1 LECQEVFDLK
11 TVANKLYEGMFL
23 VDSVETESDWEGVN
37 KTIKKVLKKAKA
49 DIVSL
54 EKWDNRRLAYGI
66 DGKNRGTYI
75 LCYFEAPGEGIK
87 EIERSVQ
94 LSESIMRVLILS
106 TECMSKEDMEK
117 ETPLKRAARRME
129 QRPPEEEKEPSKP
142 ELEEAEMELEVP
154 EESVATIEPESS
166 KPAEQEDAVVE
177 QKAAEVAPA
186 ESAEAKESSDS
197 EEVKVEPE
205 EKGSEKD

>member
-54 EKWDNRRLAYGI
+54 EKWDNRRL
-66 DGKNRGTYI
+66 
-75 LCYFEAPGEGIK
+75 APGEGIK

-154 EESVATIEPESS
+154 EDSVATIEPESS

-186 ESAEAKESSDS
+186 EPAEAKESSDS

>member
-1 LECQEVFDLK
+1 MK

-54 EKWDNRRLAYGI
+54 EKWDSRRLAYGV

-117 ETPLKRAARRME
+117 ETPLKRVEKRME
-129 QRPPEEEKEPSKP
+129 QKPPEKEKAPSKP
-142 ELEEAEMELEVP
+142 EPEEAKMELEVP
-154 EESVATIEPESS
+154 EDSVATIEPESS
-166 KPAEQEDAVVE
+166 EPAEQQGAVVE

-186 ESAEAKESSDS
+186 EPAGAEESSDS
-197 EEVKVEPE
+197 EEMKVEPE
-205 EKGSEKD
+205 ENGSEKE

>member
-1 LECQEVFDLK
+1 ME
-11 TVANKLYEGMFL
+11 TVAKKLYEGMFL

-54 EKWDNRRLAYGI
+54 EKWDNRRLAYDV

-106 TECMSKEDMEK
+106 TERMSKEDMEK
-117 ETPLKRAARRME
+117 ETPFKRVEKRVEERL
-129 QRPPEEEKEPSKP
+129 PKEEKMPSKP
-142 ELEEAEMELEVP
+142 EPEEAKMESKVP

-166 KPAEQEDAVVE
+166 EPAEQQGSVVE

-186 ESAEAKESSDS
+186 EPAEVKESSES
-197 EEVKVEPE
+197 EDVQVELE
-205 EKGSEKD
+205 ENGSEKD

>member
-1 LECQEVFDLK
+1 MK
-11 TVANKLYEGMFL
+11 TVAKKLYEGMFL
-23 VDSVETESDWEGVN
+23 VDSVETESNWEDVN
-37 KTIKKVLKKAKA
+37 KVIKTVLKKAKA

-54 EKWDNRRLAYGI
+54 EKWDNRRLAY
-66 DGKNRGTYI
+66 DVEGKNRGTYI

-117 ETPLKRAARRME
+117 ETPLKRVEKRME
-129 QRPPEEEKEPSKP
+129 QRPPEGEKVSSKP
-142 ELEEAEMELEVP
+142 EPEEVKIESKVP

-166 KPAEQEDAVVE
+166 QPAEQQVAVVE
-177 QKAAEVAPA
+177 QKVAEVAPA
-186 ESAEAKESSDS
+186 EPAEVEESSGS
-197 EEVKVEPE
+197 EEMKVEPE
-205 EKGSEKD
+205 ENGSEKD

>member
-1 LECQEVFDLK
+1 LK
-11 TVANKLYEGMFL
+11 TAAKKLYEGMFL
-23 VDSVETESDWEGVN
+23 VDSVEMESDWEGVN
-37 KTIKKVLKKAKA
+37 KAIKKVLKKAKA

-54 EKWDNRRLAYGI
+54 EKWDNRRLAY
-66 DGKNRGTYI
+66 DVNGKNRGTYI

-106 TECMSKEDMEK
+106 AERMSKEDMEK
-117 ETPLKRAARRME
+117 ETPLKRIEKRVEKRVE
-129 QRPPEEEKEPSKP
+129 ERPPKKEKVPSKP
-142 ELEEAEMELEVP
+142 EPEEAKMELEVP

-166 KPAEQEDAVVE
+166 GPAEQEGAVVE

-186 ESAEAKESSDS
+186 EPAEAQESSES
-197 EEVKVEPE
+197 EEVKVKPE
-205 EKGSEKD
+205 ENGSEKD

>member
-1 LECQEVFDLK
+1 MK
-11 TVANKLYEGMFL
+11 TAAKKLYEGMFL
-23 VDSVETESDWEGVN
+23 VDSVETESGWEGVN
-37 KTIKKVLKKAKA
+37 KDIKKVLKKAKA

-54 EKWDNRRLAYGI
+54 EKWDNRRLAYDV

-106 TECMSKEDMEK
+106 TERMSKEDMEK
-117 ETPLKRAARRME
+117 ETPLKRVEKRVE
-129 QRPPEEEKEPSKP
+129 KRPPEEEKVPSKP
-142 ELEEAEMELEVP
+142 EPEEAKMELEVP

-166 KPAEQEDAVVE
+166 EPAEQQGAVVE

-186 ESAEAKESSDS
+186 EPAEVKESSES
-197 EEVKVEPE
+197 EDVQVEPE
-205 EKGSEKD
+205 ENGSEKD

>member
-1 LECQEVFDLK
+1 MAK
-11 TVANKLYEGMFL
+11 KLYEGMFL
-23 VDSVETESDWEGVN
+23 VDSVETESGWEGVN
-37 KTIKKVLKKAKA
+37 KDIKKVLKKAKA

-54 EKWDNRRLAYGI
+54 EKWDNRRLAYDV

-106 TECMSKEDMEK
+106 TERMSKEDMEK
-117 ETPLKRAARRME
+117 ETPLKRVEKRVE
-129 QRPPEEEKEPSKP
+129 KRPPEEEKVPSKP
-142 ELEEAEMELEVP
+142 ESEEAKMELEVP

-166 KPAEQEDAVVE
+166 ELAEQQVAVVE
-177 QKAAEVAPA
+177 QKAAEAAPA
-186 ESAEAKESSDS
+186 EPAEAKESSES
-197 EEVKVEPE
+197 EEVQVEPE
-205 EKGSEKD
+205 ENGSEKD

>member
-1 LECQEVFDLK
+1 MK

-54 EKWDNRRLAYGI
+54 EKWDSRRLAYGV

-106 TECMSKEDMEK
+106 AERMSKEDMEK
-117 ETPLKRAARRME
+117 ETPLKRVEKRVRE
-129 QRPPEEEKEPSKP
+129 RPPKEEKVPSKP
-142 ELEEAEMELEVP
+142 ESEEVKMELEVP
-154 EESVATIEPESS
+154 EESVATIEPEPSE
-166 KPAEQEDAVVE
+166 PAEQEGAVVE
-177 QKAAEVAPA
+177 QKAAEVALAEPA
-186 ESAEAKESSDS
+186 EVAPAEVEESSES
-197 EEVKVEPE
+197 EEVQIEPE
-205 EKGSEKD
+205 ENGSEKD

>member
-1 LECQEVFDLK
+1 MK
-11 TVANKLYEGMFL
+11 TVAKKLYEGMFL
-23 VDSVETESDWEGVN
+23 VDSVETESGWEGVN
-37 KTIKKVLKKAKA
+37 KDIKKVLKKAKA

-54 EKWDNRRLAYGI
+54 EKWDNRRLAYDV

-106 TECMSKEDMEK
+106 TERMSKEDMEK
-117 ETPLKRAARRME
+117 ETPLKRVEKRVE
-129 QRPPEEEKEPSKP
+129 KRPPEEEKVPSKP
-142 ELEEAEMELEVP
+142 ESEEAKMELEVP

-166 KPAEQEDAVVE
+166 ELAEQQVAVVE
-177 QKAAEVAPA
+177 QKAAEAAPA
-186 ESAEAKESSDS
+186 EPAEAKESSES
-197 EEVKVEPE
+197 EEVQVEPE
-205 EKGSEKD
+205 ENGSEKD